1 MFYVRTGANGSCKTL
16 FTLRDIRDLQLKTGR
31 PVAHNGRLKIYPHI
45 EKEFGWKQIDFKKW
59 QDEPDGTIFLVDEV
73 YHDLPPRPNGSM
85 IPPYVAK
92 LAEHRSRGM
101 DFFMLCLHPSQFD
114 SFIRKAVGAPGWH
127 QHLKRVAGA
136 SPLTRVLQWDAVNDN
151 CQKDGS
157 GKTAQITTRAQ
168 PKECY
173 DWYESAFIH
182 TGKVR
187 IPKQVFVFLISMTL
201 AVALGSY
208 AIYRLWPKKAE
219 AVKAEA
225 SQMVNGGAV
234 GGPGAARKAQ
244 GVGAESARPVSAAE
258 YAELQTPR
266 FAPLMHTAPAYDEL
280 TKPKRV
286 PLPAACVSMRS
297 KGCKCY
303 TQDGTPY
310 PMDASVCLAIVKD
323 GIFLPFVDSPYPAPP
338 VQRLAVAEVAQQPKD
353 SAFIGS
359 VSPVLPSPE
368 IRSTVSRDAELVAF
382 ARKREYVR

>member
-1 MFYVRTGANGSCKTL
+1 MFYIRTGANGSCKTL
-16 FTLRDIRDLQLKTGR
+16 FTLRDIRDLQLATGR
-31 PVAHNGRLKIYPHI
+31 PVAHNGRLKLYPHI
-45 EKEFGWKQIDFKKW
+45 EKEFGWKRIDFKKW

-73 YHDLPPRPNGSM
+73 YHDLPPRANGSM

-136 SPLTRVLQWDAVNDN
+136 STLTRVLQWDAVNDN

-173 DWYESAFIH
+173 EWYESAFIH

-187 IPKQVFVFLISMTL
+187 IPKQVYVLVVSLVL
-201 AVALGSY
+201 AVGMGWYAFHRLG
-208 AIYRLWPKKAE
+208 AKADVPKA
-219 AVKAEA
+219 AAQA
-225 SQMVNGGAV
+225 
-234 GGPGAARKAQ
+234 PGAGGS
-244 GVGAESARPVSAAE
+244 GVPGAPRRAPGGGSDAVRPLTAAE
-258 YAELQTPR
+258 YAELQQPR
-266 FAPLMHTAPAYDEL
+266 LPELLHTAPIYDEL
-280 TKPKRV
+280 TRPKRV
-286 PLPAACVSMRS
+286 PLPAACVSMPS

-310 PMDASVCLAIVKD
+310 PSERSMCLQIVRD
-323 GIFLPFVDSPYPAPP
+323 GIFLPFVESPYPAPP
-338 VQRLAVAEVAQQPKD
+338 VQRVAVAEAVQQPKET
-353 SAFIGS
+353 AFIGS
-359 VSPVLPSPE
+359 VAPLLPPPDT
-368 IRSTVSRDAELVAF
+368 RSTVSRDAEVVAF
-382 ARKREYVR
+382 ARKREYVK

>member
-1 MFYVRTGANGSCKTL
+1 MFYIRTGANGSCKTL
-16 FTLRDIRDLQLKTGR
+16 FTLRDIRDLQLATGR

-73 YHDLPPRPNGSM
+73 YHDLPPRANGSM

-136 SPLTRVLQWDAVNDN
+136 STLTRVLQWDAVNDN

-157 GKTAQITTRAQ
+157 GKSAQITTRAQ

-187 IPKQVFVFLISMTL
+187 IPKQVYVFGISIAL
-201 AVALGSY
+201 AIAMGWY
-208 AIYRLWPKKAE
+208 AIHRLMPSKAE
-219 AVKAEA
+219 VAKANPA
-225 SQMVNGGAV
+225 QTATAGVPRVPGAPRS
-234 GGPGAARKAQ
+234 GPGTDAAR
-244 GVGAESARPVSAAE
+244 PLTAAE
-258 YAELQTPR
+258 YVELQTPR
-266 FAPLMHTAPAYDEL
+266 LPPLMHTAPVYDEL
-280 TKPKRV
+280 TKPRRV
-286 PLPAACVSMRS
+286 PLPAACVSMPS

-310 PMDASVCLAIVKD
+310 PTDAPLCLAIVRD
-323 GIFLPFVDSPYPAPP
+323 GIFLPFVDSPYPAPSMP
-338 VQRLAVAEVAQQPKD
+338 RMAVAEPVQQPKQ
-353 SAFIGS
+353 SEFINT
-359 VSPVLPSPE
+359 VTPLLPPPDV
-368 IRSTVSRDAELVAF
+368 RSTVSRDAEVVAF
-382 ARKREYVR
+382 MRKREYIK